1 MSKREKIR
9 LISPEPRLAFLLRA
23 REPKFIP
30 REGWDWSIDWVR
42 DVGAVMRD
50 RGFIASTVASFAS
63 YGILLAVA
71 ELFPI
76 SRKLGIISR
85 AMGIAER

>member
-1 MSKREKIR
+1 MVEERFR
-9 LISPEPRLAFLLRA
+9 LISPEPRLAFLLRE
-23 REPKFIP
+23 REPKLVP
-30 REGWDWSIDWVR
+30 REGWDWTIDWVQ

-50 RGFIASTVASFAS
+50 RSFIASTLASFAS
-63 YGILLAVA
+63 YGVLLAVA